1 MGWNFIKKIFFI
13 RVTWLNSVQ
22 LSYLISDLYGIQVN
36 NSFVEFLKRNCRSH
50 RRAIFRDYLRE
61 ILDFGSCERVPR
73 SCLPIFIKLWGT
85 VYFDDFFTFLK
96 LENMTSKPVL
106 KVRETAFIKKFINN
120 LFHWKI
126 FKSICGCAFI
136 LSFFKND

>member
-1 MGWNFIKKIFFI
+1 MGWNFIKKNFFI

-22 LSYLISDLYGIQVN
+22 LSYLISDLYGIQVIALWN
-36 NSFVEFLKRNCRSH
+36 FLMEEFFFKRNFGSH

-85 VYFDDFFTFLK
+85 VYFDDSITFLE

-106 KVRETAFIKKFINN
+106 KCVKPLLSKNSLITFFIERFSKVFVVAV
-120 LFHWKI
+120 
-126 FKSICGCAFI
+126 SY
-136 LSFFKND
+136 